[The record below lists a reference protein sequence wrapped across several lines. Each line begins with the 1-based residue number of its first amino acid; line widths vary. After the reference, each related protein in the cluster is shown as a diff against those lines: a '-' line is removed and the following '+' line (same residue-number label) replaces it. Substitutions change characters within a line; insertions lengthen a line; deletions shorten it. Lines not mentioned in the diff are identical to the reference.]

1 MGSYVS
7 LYASF
12 SLINI
17 TLQVIES
24 SKSKIMSAIRI
35 AKNGIDNQGFR
46 IKNTKQQQ
54 SGKIQ
59 QQTRILKICKNL
71 NF

>member
-1 MGSYVS
+1 MH
-7 LYASF
+7 LF
-12 SLINI
+12 SLMNI

-54 SGKIQ
+54 SGNTTTNQ
-59 QQTRILKICKNL
+59 NFENL
-71 NF
+71 QKTQFLVKM

>member
-1 MGSYVS
+1 
-7 LYASF
+7 
-12 SLINI
+12 
-17 TLQVIES
+17 
-24 SKSKIMSAIRI
+24 MSAIRI

-54 SGKIQ
+54 QSGKIQ
-59 QQTRILKICKNL
+59 QQIRILKICKKL